1 MSVVLKAE
9 KRELL
14 GTSAARKMKR
24 EGNIP
29 AVIYSKD
36 GNINL
41 SLNAKEFEHE
51 YFKGAILTSVI
62 ELDLNGKKTKV
73 IAHKVELDPV
83 SDHPVHV
90 DFLDCEKEKTIR
102 AQPKIVFTNLDK
114 SPGIKKGGFL
124 HTVLRKTTVICE
136 NGAEIP
142 EKLEID
148 ASTLHLGY
156 KIRAE
161 RLSLPKGVKLAKK
174 DNFLIASLIG
184 RGKSEEDPAAAAQA
198 AAGSAAPAAKAEDK
212 KPAAKK

>member
-9 KRELL
+9 KREIL

-41 SLNAKEFEHE
+41 SLNAREFEHE
-51 YFKGAILTSVI
+51 YSKGTILTSVV
-62 ELDLNGKKTKV
+62 ELDFNGKKTKV
-73 IAHKVELDPV
+73 IAHKVDLDPV

-90 DFLDCEKEKTIR
+90 DFFDCEKEKVIR

-114 SPGIKKGGFL
+114 SPGVKKGGFL
-124 HTVLRKTTVICE
+124 HTVLRRTTVICE
-136 NGAEIP
+136 NGATIP
-142 EKLEID
+142 EKLEFD
-148 ASTLHLGY
+148 ASNLHLGY
-156 KIRAE
+156 KVRAE
-161 RLSLPKGVKLAKK
+161 NLTLPKGVKLAKK

-184 RGKSEEDPAAAAQA
+184 RGKSEEDPAAAQA
-198 AAGSAAPAAKAEDK
+198 AAGAPAAKAEEK

>member
-9 KRELL
+9 KRDLL

-24 EGNIP
+24 EGSIP
-29 AVIYSKD
+29 AVIYSED

-41 SLNAKEFEHE
+41 SLNTREFERE
-51 YFKGAILTSVI
+51 YSKGTILTSVI
-62 ELDLNGKKTKV
+62 ELDFNGKKTKV
-73 IAHKVELDPV
+73 IAHKVDLDPV
-83 SDHPVHV
+83 SDHPIHI

-102 AQPKIVFTNLDK
+102 AQPRIVFTNLDK

-136 NGAEIP
+136 NGAAIP
-142 EKLEID
+142 ERLEID

-161 RLSLPKGVKLAKK
+161 RLSLPEGVKLAKK

-184 RGKSEEDPAAAAQA
+184 RGKSEEDPAAAQA
-198 AAGSAAPAAKAEDK
+198 AAGAAPAAKAEDK
-212 KPAAKK
+212 KTAAKK

>member
-9 KRELL
+9 KREIL
-14 GTSAARKMKR
+14 GTSATRKMKR

-29 AVIYSKD
+29 AIIYSKN
-36 GNINL
+36 GNVNL
-41 SLNAKEFEHE
+41 SLNSKEFEHE
-51 YFKGAILTSVI
+51 YFKGTILTSVI

-83 SDHPVHV
+83 SDHPIHV
-90 DFLDCEKEKTIR
+90 DFFDCEQEKTIR
-102 AQPKIVFTNLDK
+102 AQPKIVFVNLDK

-124 HTVLRKTTVICE
+124 HTVLRKTTVICDK
-136 NGAEIP
+136 GATIP

-156 KIRAE
+156 KVRAE
-161 RLSLPKGVKLAKK
+161 NLTLPNGVKLAKK
-174 DNFLIASLIG
+174 NNFLIASLIG

-198 AAGSAAPAAKAEDK
+198 AGGAAPAAKAEDK